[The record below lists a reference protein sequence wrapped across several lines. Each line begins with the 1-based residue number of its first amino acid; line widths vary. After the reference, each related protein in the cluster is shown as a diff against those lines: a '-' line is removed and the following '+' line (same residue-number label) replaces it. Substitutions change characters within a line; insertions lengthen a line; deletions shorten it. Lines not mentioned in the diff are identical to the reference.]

1 VGVAYHGAVLAAIE
15 EVTGWDPRKA
25 DVIVGTSAGSISA
38 AMLRAGVA
46 AGDLM
51 RISEGQPLSL
61 EGARLA
67 EVGKPHRPRPQPRD
81 VLHIRPVADPLGV
94 VHGFAHPRSHPL
106 GALLAAL
113 MPSGGIPTRA
123 ISNGIDAVY
132 AGAWPAELL
141 WLCAIGLRD
150 GRRVVFGQPDSPE
163 ARVGQAVAAS
173 SAVPA
178 YFQPVT
184 IGGRRYVDGGMRSPT
199 NMDLM
204 AGAGMDLVIVS
215 SPMSQA
221 EARPANAAG
230 ALMRQPFRAYLR
242 AEVAALR
249 RTGVPVVAIEPSR
262 QVAQAMGLNP
272 MDARP
277 RGAVSRVTRAN
288 VARWL
293 AQDMEGRWLV
303 AMLAVAA
310 ASAAAGQEPALRSA
324 AVGQEPVLRSA
335 AVPAAGSA
343 AGFGGTLLPS
353 A

>member
-1 VGVAYHGAVLAAIE
+1 
-15 EVTGWDPRKA
+15 
-25 DVIVGTSAGSISA
+25 
-38 AMLRAGVA
+38 
-46 AGDLM
+46 
-51 RISEGQPLSL
+51 
-61 EGARLA
+61 
-67 EVGKPHRPRPQPRD
+67 
-81 VLHIRPVADPLGV
+81 
-94 VHGFAHPRSHPL
+94 
-106 GALLAAL
+106 
-113 MPSGGIPTRA
+113 
-123 ISNGIDAVY
+123 
-132 AGAWPAELL
+132 
-141 WLCAIGLRD
+141 
-150 GRRVVFGQPDSPE
+150 
-163 ARVGQAVAAS
+163 
-173 SAVPA
+173 
-178 YFQPVT
+178 
-184 IGGRRYVDGGMRSPT
+184 MRSPT